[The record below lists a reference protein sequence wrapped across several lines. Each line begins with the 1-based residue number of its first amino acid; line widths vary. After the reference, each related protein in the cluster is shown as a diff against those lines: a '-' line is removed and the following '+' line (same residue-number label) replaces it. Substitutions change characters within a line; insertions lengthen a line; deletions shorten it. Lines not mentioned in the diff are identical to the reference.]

1 MKIAVIGAGVA
12 GVTTAWELARDGH
25 EVTVF
30 ERHHTAAEEGSFANS
45 GLLAP
50 AALIPWLGADMS
62 WRVRRRML
70 ARLRGIGSPLSRYWP
85 MSFGEMAWLLRRR
98 LMFSSTLAKRHV
110 ALRELARYSHERLHQ
125 LTAEFELDFERQL
138 GVLLLLR
145 TPREATQLRAG
156 LPLLEQLG
164 IPHKEIDSAQAR
176 EIEPALSAD
185 TVLHSAIHLPN
196 DEAGNCRQFTL
207 ILKSLAQQTC
217 GVKFQFKAEV
227 ARLTPAAHGQG
238 MTVQLANETEERHFD
253 AAVLCAGAGA
263 GRLLRKLGLKLP
275 MAAVHGY
282 SISAQVREPLHA
294 PRSAVVD
301 MRQQMAI
308 SRLGNR
314 VRVSG
319 GTEIGGGRKALE
331 RQHPGTVQSLYRN
344 LHDWF
349 PGAAIVSSGVQTWKG
364 AQIMLPDGVP
374 LLGASGTPGLWLNCG
389 HGHLGWTLACGAAR
403 VIGDLVAEQMP
414 ALDLQELSPAR
425 WQG

>member
-50 AALIPWLGADMS
+50 AGLIPWLGTDMS

-70 ARLRGIGSPLSRYWP
+70 ARLRGIGSPLSRFWP
-85 MSFGEMAWLLRRR
+85 LSFGELAWLMRRK
-98 LMFSSTLAKRHV
+98 LMFTSTLARRHV
-110 ALRELARYSHERLHQ
+110 AVRELARYSHERLHQ
-125 LTAEFELDFERQL
+125 LTAELELDFERQL

-145 TPREATQLRAG
+145 TPREAAQLRAG
-156 LPLLEQLG
+156 LPFLEQLG
-164 IPHKEIDSAQAR
+164 IPHKELDGTQAR
-176 EIEPALSAD
+176 EIEPALNAD
-185 TVLHSAIHLPN
+185 TVLHGAIHLPN
-196 DEAGNCRQFTL
+196 DEAANCRQFTL
-207 ILKSLAQQTC
+207 ILKNIAQQTH
-217 GVKFQFKAEV
+217 GVQFLFKSEV
-227 ARLTPAAHGQG
+227 TRLTPTPHGQG
-238 MTVQLANETEERHFD
+238 MTVQLANETEALYFD
-253 AAVLCAGAGA
+253 AAVLCAGAGTA
-263 GRLLRKLGLKLP
+263 RLIRKLGLKLP

-294 PRSAVVD
+294 PRSAVMD
-301 MRQQMAI
+301 IRQQTAI

-319 GTEIGGGRKALE
+319 GTEIGGGKKALE
-331 RQHPGTVQSLYRN
+331 RQHPDTVQSLYRA

-349 PGAAIVSSGVQTWKG
+349 PGAAIVSNGVQTWKG
-364 AQIMLPDGVP
+364 AQIMLPDGAP

-389 HGHLGWTLACGAAR
+389 HGNIGWTLACGAAR
-403 VIGDLVAEQMP
+403 VIGDLVAERSP